1 METKKVFFK
10 GVLPVSLALTFF
22 LSACSKSNDNGYVLS
37 GVASST
43 QEVPA
48 ISTPAGGSVTG
59 TYDDKTHML
68 TYRVTWDALS
78 GPAYM
83 AHFHGPADAGQNAK
97 VLIPI
102 NITQTASGIATGAV
116 ILADSVANFF
126 KSGKMY
132 YNVHSA
138 QYPGGEIRAQVTLK

>member
-10 GVLPVSLALTFF
+10 GVLPVSLALGFF
-22 LSACSKSNDNGYVLS
+22 LSACTKDNNTYVVS
-37 GVASST
+37 GIATGT

-48 ISTPAGGSVTG
+48 TPTKAAGSVSG

-78 GPAYM
+78 GPPLF
-83 AHFHGPADAGQNAK
+83 AHFHGPADPGQNAK

-102 NITQTASGIATGAV
+102 NITPMASGIATGAI
-116 ILADSVANFF
+116 ILPDSTANFF

-132 YNVHSA
+132 YNIHSP